1 MVQKT
6 ERRNTDV
13 EPDELLTEAFRGS
26 IFIAEIYENGL
37 KDIYGDEGVEHYIE
51 KKKKNV
57 K

>member
-6 ERRNTDV
+6 ERRKTDV